1 PSPRFC
7 VGVNNMIVNINGVY
21 TYHTHIW
28 YHRSS
33 LNILMGSYK
42 DRQAPTETVPT
53 PVYIF
58 RGHEEQINSLQFAE
72 DNSFLVS
79 GDAGGIIMIWDMKTK
94 RSVIRFKAHDD
105 GILRATDGVTFVIN
119 VILCEGSH
127 GRDNFIH
134 IWKYNQLLQGSNDTR
149 EDASSLKPEKSL
161 PVNSLNF
168 CKFDIRYRKSG
179 VDEEQEE
186 ILVVIPN
193 VTESSAIDI
202 WNLSDQRIIAS
213 SIGLDQKQERGIF
226 IFFISNA
233 LLNLF
238 LNHFFSFQGYCMAL
252 RLIQYPNNQGPQP
265 INYLILAAYENGSV
279 VLWSVT
285 LGSDERTVVDQLWS
299 RKEHSESAL
308 GLDVSIDKRFAIST
322 AGDNKI
328 VKYIFDEENY
338 HAEPLIKSTTVKYAG
353 IADVKI
359 RSDGKI
365 FATAGWDAKI
375 RVFSSKSLK
384 PLAILQYHR
393 ESVYALAFSLI
404 LGQDAIK
411 QSATFENE
419 PKDKNV
425 DDRIVQEQRQQFT
438 KHYLVGSGK
447 DHRISL
453 WEIY

>member
-1 PSPRFC
+1 
-7 VGVNNMIVNINGVY
+7 
-21 TYHTHIW
+21 
-28 YHRSS
+28 
-33 LNILMGSYK
+33 YK

-94 RSVIRFKAHDD
+94 RSVIRFKAHND
-105 GILRATDGVTFVIN
+105 GILRATDDVTFVIN

-134 IWKYNQLLQGSNDTR
+134 IWKHNQLLQGSNGTR

-213 SIGLDQKQERGIF
+213 SIGLDQKQERG
-226 IFFISNA
+226 
-233 LLNLF
+233 
-238 LNHFFSFQGYCMAL
+238 YCMAL
-252 RLIQYPNNQGPQP
+252 RLIQYPNNQDPQP
-265 INYLILAAYENGSV
+265 INYLILAAYENGGM

-299 RKEHSESAL
+299 RKEHSESGPYESISNCPL
-308 GLDVSIDKRFAIST
+308 GLDVSVDKKFAIST

-425 DDRIVQEQRQQFT
+425 DDRIVQEQRQQFA